1 MFGDDWHRDRNAGT
15 NGSEWTM
22 DVVVFTDLC
31 LLSEC
36 LTEMLDAHP
45 EVDAVQAV
53 ENQPELSALLDTAS
67 PDVLLVDYGT
77 AGSVST
83 IHLVA
88 HQHESTRVV
97 AFSVPETEHHVVE
110 CVEAGAA
117 SYVPRDGSFA
127 DLMTAIRGALRG
139 ELYCRPRIAAML
151 SRRLATVVNSRDYG
165 VFGASLTDREREI
178 VELIEQGLSNK
189 EIAGRL
195 NIRLATVKNHVHNI
209 LEKLNVHRREAAAAL
224 MHGRGSIP
232 MKGDRRKA
240 QQSMNPST

>member
-1 MFGDDWHRDRNAGT
+1 MH
-15 NGSEWTM
+15 
-22 DVVVFTDLC
+22 VVVFTDLC
-31 LLSEC
+31 ILSEC
-36 LTEMLDAHP
+36 LTEVLGAHP

-53 ENQPELSALLDTAS
+53 ENSQQLKSLLDTAS

-77 AGSVST
+77 AGSVSA

-88 HQHESTRVV
+88 HQHENTCVI

-117 SYVPRDGSFA
+117 SYVPRDGSLE
-127 DLMTAIRGALRG
+127 DLTTAIRGALRG

-151 SRRLATVVNSRDYG
+151 SRRLATVVSSRDHG

-195 NIRLATVKNHVHNI
+195 NIRLATVKNHVHSI
-209 LEKLNVHRREAAAAL
+209 LEKLNVHRRSAAAAL

-232 MKGDRRKA
+232 IKGDRRKA
-240 QQSMNPST
+240 QQSMDRSD